1 MEPLAPPISV
11 NLTPRQL
18 AWLDG
23 RRERAYLSRC
33 AALRVAIDELI
44 QLEQGSQGSPNGAR
58 EQPKAPRRAAKSRA
72 EA

>member
-44 QLEQGSQGSPNGAR
+44 QQEQGSPSSAQ
-58 EQPKAPRRAAKSRA
+58 EQPKAPRRRAAKPRG

>member
-11 NLTPRQL
+11 NLTPRQM

-44 QLEQGSQGSPNGAR
+44 QLEQGSPSGAQK
-58 EQPKAPRRAAKSRA
+58 QPKANRRRAAKPRG

>member
-1 MEPLAPPISV
+1 MEPLAPPISI

-23 RRERAYLSRC
+23 RRERGSLSRC
-33 AALRVAIDELI
+33 AVMRLVLDELI
-44 QLEQGSQGSPNGAR
+44 QQEQGSRGRAKQP
-58 EQPKAPRRAAKSRA
+58 PKAPRRATKPRG